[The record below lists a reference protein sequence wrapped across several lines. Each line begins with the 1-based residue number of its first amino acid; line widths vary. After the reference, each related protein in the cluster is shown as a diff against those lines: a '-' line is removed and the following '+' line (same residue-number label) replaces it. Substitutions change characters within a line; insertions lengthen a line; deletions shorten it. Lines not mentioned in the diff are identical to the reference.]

1 MKNLT
6 PFSILI
12 LLFSNCSNEP
22 SNPSPDI
29 AYNLENVRVLVPR
42 EYKEVKS
49 KEKVKEILFDG
60 KDSLGTQNQILM
72 DRTFDLQKED
82 NHIFAKY
89 NNEQLSFIT
98 FKTDGDYQIMNKST
112 KRYILQQ
119 FEVLLERSIL
129 PIDPNYRY
137 KELESKLTGANR
149 VRFLKY
155 KYTHTEK
162 KVSGIL
168 LNI

>member
-29 AYNLENVRVLVPR
+29 AYNLENFRVLVPR

-89 NNEQLSFIT
+89 NNEPVS
-98 FKTDGDYQIMNKST
+98 
-112 KRYILQQ
+112 
-119 FEVLLERSIL
+119 
-129 PIDPNYRY
+129 
-137 KELESKLTGANR
+137 
-149 VRFLKY
+149 
-155 KYTHTEK
+155 YTHLTLPT
-162 KVSGIL
+162 IL
-168 LNI
+168 LV

>member
-49 KEKVKEILFDG
+49 KEKVKEIG
-60 KDSLGTQNQILM
+60 KYLKMRGPDLGA
-72 DRTFDLQKED
+72 RF
-82 NHIFAKY
+82 
-89 NNEQLSFIT
+89 
-98 FKTDGDYQIMNKST
+98 FK
-112 KRYILQQ
+112 
-119 FEVLLERSIL
+119 
-129 PIDPNYRY
+129 
-137 KELESKLTGANR
+137 
-149 VRFLKY
+149 
-155 KYTHTEK
+155 
-162 KVSGIL
+162 
-168 LNI
+168 